1 MNQAV
6 EDPKSAIVFSK
17 KSPGVLNMKPSE
29 AKSLPAWDAALGNA
43 SAHEQHSLSTSR
55 TRAQRPCKR
64 LEGCPSQI
72 CTRTPAK
79 RTIDSARRCE
89 NRLDPKP
96 VSVCVC
102 ACAFTIVLR
111 VPPRTGVPHALGT
124 PVRHSSS
131 NARIGAPSPKFRKR
145 CYLTVAIRITHGTSV
160 PRRAKIWHSS
170 STHTK
175 IWHSSSTRNKNVALQ
190 FHTKNKSG
198 IPVPHATKMCV
209 PVPHEAE
216 IWHSTSAR
224 NKNVAL
230 QFHTQQKWATIIFVR
245 KKNP

>member
-96 VSVCVC
+96 VSVC
-102 ACAFTIVLR
+102 ACVRVLLQLFC
-111 VPPRTGVPHALGT
+111 VSPPELECHMHL
-124 PVRHSSS
+124 
-131 NARIGAPSPKFRKR
+131 
-145 CYLTVAIRITHGTSV
+145 
-160 PRRAKIWHSS
+160 
-170 STHTK
+170 
-175 IWHSSSTRNKNVALQ
+175 ALQ
-190 FHTKNKSG
+190 FGTPGPTPESAP
-198 IPVPHATKMCV
+198 PVLNFGSDVTL
-209 PVPHEAE
+209 
-216 IWHSTSAR
+216 R
-224 NKNVAL
+224 L
-230 QFHTQQKWATIIFVR
+230 QSE
-245 KKNP
+245 